1 MDRLWVVQ
9 ARFYGSKENWGVCSF
24 ISPLPFAATNY
35 FEAHQL
41 KRDIQEELFARCS
54 WRVWNECIKDGK
66 RKGWTCTVCGKKQEV
81 L

>member
-54 WRVWNECIKDGK
+54 WWTPDKFRVREYVE
-66 RKGWTCTVCGKKQEV
+66 RKW